1 MNKDIR
7 ISIGFL
13 DHPKTIKLK
22 RILGSESI
30 ECLLRLWSFAAQYK
44 PSGKFNSLT
53 EEDLEIA
60 SQWHGETGKFLDT
73 LKVVGLIDKIHDE
86 LALHDWID
94 HNPYV
99 TGADDRSN
107 VARFNKMKGHYPD
120 LHKELVDKGYKDI
133 DAKEYQR
140 MVKEYLSRA

>member
-7 ISIGFL
+7 ISLGFL

-60 SQWHGETGKFLDT
+60 SQWHGESGKFLST
-73 LKVVGLIDKIHDE
+73 LKTIGLIEKNGGE
-86 LALHDWID
+86 LELHDWID

-99 TGADDRSN
+99 IGTDDRSN
-107 VARFNKMKGHYPD
+107 IARFNKMKGHYPD
-120 LHKELVDKGYKDI
+120 LHKELKDNGFKEI
-133 DAKEYQR
+133 NAKDYQR
-140 MVKEYLSRA
+140 LVKEYLTKA